1 MKLGDILK
9 TVGTGIL
16 TAAFPAAAPV
26 IGLVNG
32 FLPDDKKLPETA
44 TGDQVAA
51 AVDTLPP
58 DKRAELMSREIDLEE
73 TWAKEKGATV
83 RAMLEADA
91 KNPHTTRPRVVW
103 WAFIVVAIISLTI
116 AGGWLF
122 AVFSKDDKLVKTI
135 MDGWP
140 FVVGILA
147 PFIGWLDRYFGKLTR
162 EHKQRMDAANGA
174 TPPAGI
180 AGVLASLIKR

>member
-44 TGDQVAA
+44 TGTQVAA
-51 AVDTLPP
+51 AVDSLPP

-83 RAMLEADA
+83 RAMLESDA
-91 KNPHTTRPRVVW
+91 NNPHTTRPHI
-103 WAFIVVAIISLTI
+103 ALGSFYVVA
-116 AGGWLF
+116 F
-122 AVFSKDDKLVKTI
+122 AVVVIVSVWAYGVWDDDPKMVKAVV
-135 MDGWP
+135 DGWP
-140 FVVGILA
+140 FVLAVLA
-147 PFIGWLDRYFGKLTR
+147 PLVTLLRAYFGVLNR

-174 TPPAGI
+174 APPAGI